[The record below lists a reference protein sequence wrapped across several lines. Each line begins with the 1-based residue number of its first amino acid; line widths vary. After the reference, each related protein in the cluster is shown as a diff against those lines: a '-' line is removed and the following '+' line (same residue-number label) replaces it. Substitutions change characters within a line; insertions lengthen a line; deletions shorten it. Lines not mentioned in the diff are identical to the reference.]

1 MSSDLVMSCLETMHH
16 RVCRLEADGIRGFIV
31 GVAPGTDPSEKS
43 HVAVV
48 HEINDYEKTF
58 KQAEVLQKILDCKT
72 QKGMKAFLLRLTKP
86 DKFDTH
92 PKELLESSA
101 FAPIE
106 KSNMLLFQ
114 NILKIVRG
122 AKNPVISEK
131 YVEPLKYFVFIKVS
145 PRCVPY
151 AEAMIR
157 DFEKYKISGV

>member
-16 RVCRLEADGIRGFIV
+16 RVCRLEADGIRGFVV
-31 GVAPGTDPSEKS
+31 GVAPGTAPSEKS

-58 KQAEVLQKILDCKT
+58 KQAEVLQKILDCQT
-72 QKGMKAFLLRLTKP
+72 QKGMKAFLLKLTKP

-92 PKELLESSA
+92 PREVLEFSA

-122 AKNPVISEK
+122 VKQQVISEK
-131 YVEPLKYFVFIKVS
+131 YVEPLKYFVFIKAS

-157 DFEKYKISGV
+157 EFEKYQIPDA

>member
-16 RVCRLEADGIRGFIV
+16 RVCRLEADGIRGFVV

-58 KQAEVLQKILDCKT
+58 KQAEVLQKMLDCNT
-72 QKGMKAFLLRLTKP
+72 QSDMRKLLKQLSKP

-92 PKELLESSA
+92 PTELLKLSS

-106 KSNMLLFQ
+106 KTNMLLFQ
-114 NILKIVRG
+114 HIIKTVRG
-122 AKNPVISEK
+122 ATNTVIAPE
-131 YVEPLKYFVFIKVS
+131 YVEPLKYFVFLKAG

-157 DFEKYKISGV
+157 DFETYKIPDV

>member
-16 RVCRLEADGIRGFIV
+16 RVCRLEADGIRGFVV

-58 KQAEVLQKILDCKT
+58 KQAEVLQKILDCKK
-72 QKGMKAFLLRLTKP
+72 QRGMKAFLKQLTKP

-92 PKELLESSA
+92 PRELLEFSA
-101 FAPIE
+101 FALIE

-114 NILKIVRG
+114 NTVKIV
-122 AKNPVISEK
+122 
-131 YVEPLKYFVFIKVS
+131 
-145 PRCVPY
+145 
-151 AEAMIR
+151 
-157 DFEKYKISGV
+157 